1 MNYSDAENISEIER
15 QLKAQEALSSQLKQQ
30 IAMLESLAKQKMSR
44 EAVSRYGSL
53 KLAHPETAIK
63 AIAMI
68 AQAVQAGQ
76 LRETLTDEDFRTLL
90 KNIQEGKQTY
100 NFRR

>member
-100 NFRR
+100 NFKR